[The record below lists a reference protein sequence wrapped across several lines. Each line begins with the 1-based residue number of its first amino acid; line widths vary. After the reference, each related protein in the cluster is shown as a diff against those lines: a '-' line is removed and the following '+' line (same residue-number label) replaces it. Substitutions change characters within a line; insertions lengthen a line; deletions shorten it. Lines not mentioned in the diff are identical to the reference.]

1 MIVKYKTPKVII
13 RRDEYPLSCRS
24 LARIHRE
31 IVRAILVKNRA
42 EMFMAPTQ
50 EHQELLQKYAEAIVR
65 VGLNIR
71 KGQRLIIT
79 NAMARGVPP
88 AGRALVHE
96 VTKAA
101 YAAGARFVDV
111 IWGDEEML
119 RIRLQNAPADSF
131 DEYPKWLVAGISD
144 IIRNGDALLSIYA
157 NDPDVYAGLDPERIA
172 AMQRSHLQNYQEVS
186 IPTSRNAINWCVVAS
201 AAPAWARKI
210 FPDLAQEQAEEKL
223 WQEIF
228 EITRSTQPDPVA
240 AWNEHIKTLRKR
252 ADYMQAKKYSALH
265 YKSDNSDFTLGLPRG
280 HKWISAQ
287 SLAANGVVFT
297 ANMPT
302 EEIFTLPDR
311 HRAEGH
317 VSATFPLSY
326 GGSLIEDFSV
336 TFENGRIVKVN
347 ARKNES
353 ILQKLVDT
361 DEGSTRLGE
370 AALVPASSPIAQ
382 RGHLFYNTLF
392 DENASCHI
400 AIGRA
405 YRFTLTGGEELNDE
419 EFNAAGGNT
428 SLNHVDFMIGS
439 TKMDIDGITEDGQ
452 REPVMRLGEWAFDL

>member
-1 MIVKYKTPKVII
+1 
-13 RRDEYPLSCRS
+13 
-24 LARIHRE
+24 
-31 IVRAILVKNRA
+31 
-42 EMFMAPTQ
+42 MAQQ
-50 EHQELLQKYAEAIVR
+50 EQHQELLQKYAEAIVK

-71 KGQRLIIT
+71 AGQRLIIT
-79 NAMARGVPP
+79 NATSRGVPP
-88 AGRALVHE
+88 AGRDLVHE

-101 YAAGARFVDV
+101 YAAGASFVDV

-131 DEYPKWLVAGISD
+131 GEYPKWHIAGITEM
-144 IIRNGDALLSIYA
+144 IKNGDALLSIYA
-157 NDPDVYAGLDPERIA
+157 NDPDVYAGLDSERVA
-172 AMQRSHLQNYQEVS
+172 AMQKSHLQNYQEVS
-186 IPTSRNAINWCVVAS
+186 IPVSRNAINWCVVAS

-210 FPDLAQEQAEEKL
+210 FPDLAQEEADEKL
-223 WQEIF
+223 WQAIF
-228 EITRSTQPDPVA
+228 ETTRANLADPVA
-240 AWNEHIKTLRKR
+240 AWQEHIRNLRKR
-252 ADYMQAKKYSALH
+252 GDFMQAKNYSALH
-265 YKSDNSDFTLGLPRG
+265 YKSENTDFTVGLPRG

-287 SLAANGVVFT
+287 SLAENGVVFT

-302 EEIFTLPDR
+302 EEVFTLPDR
-311 HRAEGH
+311 HRAEGT

-347 ARKNES
+347 ARKNEA
-353 ILQKLVDT
+353 ILQKLVNT

-370 AALVPASSPIAQ
+370 VALVPASSPIAQ

-405 YRFTLTGGEELNDE
+405 YRFTLTGGEELNDD

-439 TKMDIDGITEDGQ
+439 PQMDIDGIAEDGT
-452 REPVMRLGEWAFDL
+452 REPVMRQGEWAFDV